1 MDNSDINIPAPNDLI
16 MKRWSPV
23 AFSDKPVEEEKL
35 MTLFEA
41 SRWAPSSMNE
51 QPWRFIYAT
60 NDNPEEYQ
68 RILDTIVEGN
78 QVWAKNAPVLMV
90 IVAKSNFDHKNL
102 PNAHAWFD
110 TGLAIGNM
118 LVQATALGLY
128 QHQMAGFSP
137 EIAKELLNIP
147 NGFEP
152 IVAAA
157 LGYLGDPQKLSESL
171 QGRDNAPRK
180 RKPLNEI
187 VFKGIW
193 GN

>member
-1 MDNSDINIPAPNDLI
+1 MDNSDIKGSKPNDLI
-16 MKRWSPV
+16 LNRWSPV
-23 AFSDKPVEEEKL
+23 MFSDKPVEEEKL

-60 NDNPEEYQ
+60 KEDSEAYN
-68 RILDTIVEGN
+68 RIYDTIVEGN

-90 IVAKSNFDHKNL
+90 IIAKSNFDYKNL

-110 TGLAIGNM
+110 VGLATGNM
-118 LVQATALGLY
+118 LLQATELGLY

-137 EIAKELLNIP
+137 EKAIDLLNIP
-147 NGFEP
+147 DGYEP

-157 LGYLGDPQKLSESL
+157 LGYLGDPKNFPESL
-171 QGRDNAPRK
+171 QKRDSAPRS
-180 RKPLNEI
+180 RKLLNEI
-187 VFKGIW
+187 VFKNTW
-193 GN
+193 GS